1 MIITTIGRGNM
12 GGTLARLWSSAGHEV
27 TTLGRDGGD
36 ASGSDVVLLVV
47 PNQVVPAAL
56 AGVTGLARQVV
67 IDATN
72 RLDGGDRRAAMD
84 RSSSTSRPTRV
95 APEQTRST

>member
-1 MIITTIGRGNM
+1 MILTTIGRGNM

-36 ASGSDVVLLVV
+36 ASGSDVVLLAV

-56 AGVTGLARQVV
+56 AGDTGLAQQVV

-72 RLDGGDRRAAMD
+72 RLGGGDHPSGYGSVTEYVKAK
-84 RSSSTSRPTRV
+84 TGGP
-95 APEQTRST
+95 